1 MMNDHYQ
8 PLTAGQIHHIL
19 KQYQLGTRE
28 RPSVW
33 APADD
38 ELEQIEK
45 EGEDVVNKIYI
56 LEVEL
61 TVRIQLKVTRL
72 VLSSQSNTKE

>member
-1 MMNDHYQ
+1 MMKDHYQ

-28 RPSVW
+28 RPTVW
-33 APADD
+33 APTDD

-45 EGEDVVNKIYI
+45 EGEGVFI
-56 LEVEL
+56 LIH
-61 TVRIQLKVTRL
+61 TY
-72 VLSSQSNTKE
+72 LSSYIKVECVLLKLKGSEVKLFR